1 MSWNDGVFERLTTNF
16 SSLFH
21 VKVIAM
27 ELISVELIG
36 QRFVLEHLVRKISS
50 YVNSLFFVD
59 VPFLVVCITHR
70 T

>member
-1 MSWNDGVFERLTTNF
+1 
-16 SSLFH
+16 
-21 VKVIAM
+21 M